1 MRHARSL
8 ACFCFLPLI
17 LLVLAAPARAD
28 FTPTSAFTDH
38 GDGTVT
44 HTVTGLMWQRC
55 SMGQAWNGSGCSG
68 EAGEYTF
75 EQAQGLTSSLG
86 GHADW
91 RLPSLW
97 ELMTIVDYDESNP
110 AINGEVFP
118 DTLSSLFWS
127 GSPFAN
133 LSEVAWYVHFR
144 HGNANG
150 SSRDDAR
157 SVRLVR
163 GAQSFD
169 PFAQPTSDYRDN
181 GDGTVTHL
189 RTGLMWQRCAV
200 GQNWSGGRCSGTATD
215 HTYDE
220 AEALT
225 STLGGHADWRLPD
238 VVELASI
245 IDYSA
250 SNPAINGDVFPNT
263 PSSGFWSGSPDA
275 NLSDYAWGVYF
286 NYGNAFSAYR
296 DDARSVRLLRG
307 GQSFDLSGTASP
319 AAPTLTLTSAPTSG
333 EAPLTVAL
341 GASVSG
347 GGTPPF
353 TFAWDLDD
361 GATASGQNPLHTYA
375 TPGSY
380 QATAT
385 VTDANGATASAT
397 TTITVRE
404 RPNAE
409 AMVRAGLNRS
419 SYSVGDQLLFSL
431 TLNGSSEVDL
441 YAAMIFPQGYFIT
454 FGYPMTV
461 SSPDNI
467 IPYQESIGLTG
478 EQSFSVLDLPLPPTA
493 NGPYLACGVITPAGS
508 DPWATEQW
516 IGMSCEGFDVR

>member
-133 LSEVAWYVHFR
+133 LSDVAWYVHFR

-200 GQNWSGGRCSGTATD
+200 GQNWSGG
-215 HTYDE
+215 
-220 AEALT
+220 ALQ
-225 STLGGHADWRLPD
+225 R
-238 VVELASI
+238 
-245 IDYSA
+245 
-250 SNPAINGDVFPNT
+250 
-263 PSSGFWSGSPDA
+263 
-275 NLSDYAWGVYF
+275 
-286 NYGNAFSAYR
+286 YGNGPHLRRGRGTHQHPRWPRRLAVAGCGGVGLYH
-296 DDARSVRLLRG
+296 RLLRL
-307 GQSFDLSGTASP
+307 QSCDQWRCLSQYAVFGFLVGFSRRQ
-319 AAPTLTLTSAPTSG
+319 
-333 EAPLTVAL
+333 
-341 GASVSG
+341 
-347 GGTPPF
+347 PF
-353 TFAWDLDD
+353 GLRM
-361 GATASGQNPLHTYA
+361 GRLLQL
-375 TPGSY
+375 
-380 QATAT
+380 
-385 VTDANGATASAT
+385 
-397 TTITVRE
+397 RE
-404 RPNAE
+404 RLQRLPGRCKECA
-409 AMVRAGLNRS
+409 
-419 SYSVGDQLLFSL
+419 VG
-431 TLNGSSEVDL
+431 
-441 YAAMIFPQGYFIT
+441 ARR
-454 FGYPMTV
+454 TV
-461 SSPDNI
+461 
-467 IPYQESIGLTG
+467 
-478 EQSFSVLDLPLPPTA
+478 F
-493 NGPYLACGVITPAGS
+493 
-508 DPWATEQW
+508 
-516 IGMSCEGFDVR
+516 